1 MPTTYV
7 QRASLHVRLL
17 LSRETCCSSAAD
29 HHGCCRPQNGK
40 RMRFIL
46 MNTGHMMAVR
56 KISGWCCS
64 VTKYTLSTHMVVTPD
79 ETCVAVADVTDPE
92 ARLFR
97 VVGPSGS
104 LSLRAD
110 DTVSVCLCV
119 CGCGCRC
126 SVPGRP
132 RLRVV
137 CGQADRDHWLRLLKK
152 LKSKLE
158 VMDDDYIAILRNET
172 RLTREFLEAEWR
184 CVCGGV
190 LDSASTHWALT
201 PSGVSRCG

>member
-1 MPTTYV
+1 
-7 QRASLHVRLL
+7 
-17 LSRETCCSSAAD
+17 
-29 HHGCCRPQNGK
+29 
-40 RMRFIL
+40 

-110 DTVSVCLCV
+110 DTVSVWLWLWLSLSLFGTRAPTLA
-119 CGCGCRC
+119 CGVWTG
-126 SVPGRP
+126 
-132 RLRVV
+132 
-137 CGQADRDHWLRLLKK
+137 
-152 LKSKLE
+152 
-158 VMDDDYIAILRNET
+158 
-172 RLTREFLEAEWR
+172 
-184 CVCGGV
+184 
-190 LDSASTHWALT
+190 
-201 PSGVSRCG
+201 